1 MRSIEVQ
8 PAYSIG
14 KGKRTFKFCD
24 RDEAVPGPAAY
35 TIDREFHKEAIS
47 SSLTKDLRLRDQVR
61 LDTPGP
67 GAYDIPVTIGTATE
81 RYELAGDLASAN
93 RRSASKSPIRKKLKA
108 AVLGKAVESHP
119 SLLNSPK
126 TK

>member
-1 MRSIEVQ
+1 MSSIEAQ

-35 TIDREFHKEAIS
+35 TIDRDFHKEAIS
-47 SSLTKDLRLRDQVR
+47 SSLTKDLRLRDRLR
-61 LDTPGP
+61 LDSPGP
-67 GAYDIPVTIGTATE
+67 GAYDIPAPLGTVTARLGP
-81 RYELAGDLASAN
+81 AGDLASAN
-93 RRSASKSPIRKKLKA
+93 RKSASKSPIRKKLKA
-108 AVLGKAVESHP
+108 ADLGKAVESHP
-119 SLLNSPK
+119 SLRNSPK